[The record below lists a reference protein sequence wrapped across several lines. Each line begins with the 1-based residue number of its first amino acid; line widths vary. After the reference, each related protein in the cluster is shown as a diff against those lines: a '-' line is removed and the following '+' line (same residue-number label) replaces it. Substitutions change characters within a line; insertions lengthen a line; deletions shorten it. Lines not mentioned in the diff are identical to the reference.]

1 MIDVDD
7 SSRSSFFSL
16 SQRINP
22 IIMHTH
28 TQTKKRERKKDTHR
42 LKKTSELHVNTN
54 LTQRFAETMIGRLKN
69 VSSSLSRC
77 WSCRTAMRS
86 LSSSRK
92 VKIVEVGPRDG
103 LQNEPV
109 LIDTDVR
116 VSGRISFVFRVS
128 FITKPTQQVKI
139 ELIDRLAKSG
149 LRCVES
155 TAFVSPKWV
164 PQMKDAKEVL
174 SRIVKYPDCTYPVL
188 TPNMKG
194 LEAAIEAGATEVAVC
209 IQRNSLNSNL

>member
-1 MIDVDD
+1 
-7 SSRSSFFSL
+7 
-16 SQRINP
+16 
-22 IIMHTH
+22 
-28 TQTKKRERKKDTHR
+28 
-42 LKKTSELHVNTN
+42 
-54 LTQRFAETMIGRLKN
+54 
-69 VSSSLSRC
+69 
-77 WSCRTAMRS
+77 MRS
-86 LSSSRK
+86 LSSSSRK

-116 VSGRISFVFRVS
+116 VFRSYFFCIQRFVHHK
-128 FITKPTQQVKI
+128 TNTQVKI

-174 SRIVKYPDCTYPVL
+174 SRIVKYPDCAYPVL

-209 IQRNSLNSNL
+209 IICF

>member
-1 MIDVDD
+1 MNLAFGCACVVRGRGALTLLIQDLP
-7 SSRSSFFSL
+7 SSLYLNESIRSL
-16 SQRINP
+16 YT
-22 IIMHTH
+22 HTH
-28 TQTKKRERKKDTHR
+28 TNKEEEERHIISKKNIGAAREHKK
-42 LKKTSELHVNTN
+42 N

-116 VSGRISFVFRVS
+116 VSGRIFFRFQ
-128 FITKPTQQVKI
+128 FITKTNTTGKDR
-139 ELIDRLAKSG
+139 IDRQIS
-149 LRCVES
+149 
-155 TAFVSPKWV
+155 
-164 PQMKDAKEVL
+164 
-174 SRIVKYPDCTYPVL
+174 
-188 TPNMKG
+188 
-194 LEAAIEAGATEVAVC
+194 
-209 IQRNSLNSNL
+209 